1 MNDSNPPLADHD
13 LAEQTLADVTD
24 QSLHEHKQ
32 PIPRLELI
40 NICKSYNSLKA
51 NDQIDLKVQAGQ
63 IHAILGENGAGKSTL
78 MKIIYG
84 ATKADQGQILWNG
97 KEVKIDNP
105 SMARKLGIGMVY
117 QHFSLF
123 ETLTVAENILLG
135 LDEKVELK
143 QLHERITQV
152 SEEYGLPIDSRREVY
167 SLSVGE
173 RQRVEII
180 RCLLQKPSL
189 IILDEPTS
197 VLTPQAVKQL
207 FKTLRLLAS
216 QGVSILY
223 ISHKLHEIK
232 ELCNEATIL
241 RNGRVTGNVNPDDNS
256 TSDLARL
263 MIGRELPTYVHATYS
278 GTKKSI
284 FQLNN
289 INFISDDPFGVS
301 LVNIQL
307 ELNKGEIMGIAGIS
321 GNGQAELLALLS
333 GEQSTLDG
341 QLLFE
346 DQNISK
352 LSAGERRNLGLGFV
366 PEERLG
372 RGAVPNMTLSQNG
385 LLTAFRQ
392 GLSRLGLIDFK
403 KAQAFAENC
412 IEKFGVKAAG
422 AQAEARSLSGG
433 NLQKFIVGREI
444 LQQPKVLIIAQP
456 TWGVDVGASM
466 FIRQTLIDLSRQ
478 GVAILVISEELEELF
493 EISDQIC
500 VLSSGKLSAPM
511 NSQDTNAEQIGLLM
525 SGLQSNT
532 PSVHGNDPQQVSA

>member
-1 MNDSNPPLADHD
+1 MMTSQHD
-13 LAEQTLADVTD
+13 RSAHAQELDARSSSGV
-24 QSLHEHKQ
+24 
-32 PIPRLELI
+32 PRLQLI

-51 NDQIDLKVQAGQ
+51 NDQIHLTVQPGQ

-84 ATKADQGQILWNG
+84 ATKANQGQILWNG
-97 KEVKIDNP
+97 KEVHIDNP

-123 ETLTVAENILLG
+123 ETLTVVENILLG
-135 LDEKVELK
+135 LDEKIHLK
-143 QLHERITQV
+143 VLSQKIIEV
-152 SEEYGLPIDSRREVY
+152 SEQYGLPIDPRREVH

-180 RCLLQKPSL
+180 RCLLQNPAL

-197 VLTPQAVKQL
+197 VLTPQAVRQL

-232 ELCNEATIL
+232 ELCDEATIL
-241 RNGRVTGNVNPDDNS
+241 RNGRVTGNVNPKDNS

-263 MIGRELPTYVHATYS
+263 MIGRDLPTYVRPEYT
-278 GTKKSI
+278 GEKQI
-284 FQLNN
+284 LFQVENLNYQ
-289 INFISDDPFGVS
+289 SDDPFGVS
-301 LVNIQL
+301 LKNIN
-307 ELNKGEIMGIAGIS
+307 LNIFAGEIVGIAGIS
-321 GNGQAELLALLS
+321 GNGQAELLSLLS
-333 GEQSTLDG
+333 GENSLKHGRMVLDQIDISRFSSG
-341 QLLFE
+341 Q
-346 DQNISK
+346 
-352 LSAGERRNLGLGFV
+352 RRDLGLGFV

-372 RGAVPNMTLSQNG
+372 RGAVPNMTLSQNA

-392 GLSRLGLIDFK
+392 NLTQWGLIKF
-403 KAQAFAENC
+403 AQCKLFAEHC
-412 IEKFGVKAAG
+412 IEKFGVKASG
-422 AQAEARSLSGG
+422 PEAEARSLSGG

-444 LQQPKVLIIAQP
+444 LQNPKFLIVAQA

-493 EISDQIC
+493 EISDRLC
-500 VLSSGKLSAPM
+500 VLANGELSPAIPTHE
-511 NSQDTNAEQIGLLM
+511 TNTENVGILM
-525 SGLQSNT
+525 SGIPGHDT
-532 PSVHGNDPQQVSA
+532 AIIVEEQQVHA